1 LAAIQQRIR
10 ERLSEHADGK
20 NLKGNELVGWL
31 GEIYGKILFDGRLV
45 SDDKEHDFVAGDGRR
60 ISVKTRKGRAKGWKQ
75 TSAIPRIDGNDCPT
89 HLLFVHLNDDYSIDR
104 IWLLDWIELFKAGR
118 FKPHEVRGKHRS
130 YVFQINEKLDRASLV
145 YGKSD

>member
-45 SDDKEHDFVAGDGRR
+45 SDDKEHDFSLGMVAVSQSRPEKGAPKDGSRPVR
-60 ISVKTRKGRAKGWKQ
+60 SRESMATIVLHTCCLSISMMTTQ
-75 TSAIPRIDGNDCPT
+75 
-89 HLLFVHLNDDYSIDR
+89 SI
-104 IWLLDWIELFKAGR
+104 E
-118 FKPHEVRGKHRS
+118 
-130 YVFQINEKLDRASLV
+130 
-145 YGKSD
+145 YGY